1 MTKDEALK
9 LALSALSEV
18 REETFR
24 LMRDGQTLY
33 SEKKVWEAIYTIKKV
48 LAQPKQ
54 EPVGIFAK
62 FTDGIWRE
70 VADGSN
76 GIPLYAKEK
85 T

>member
-9 LALSALSEV
+9 LALSALNEV
-18 REETFR
+18 QQETFR
-24 LMRDGQTLY
+24 LMKDSQTLY
-33 SEKKVWEAIYTIKKV
+33 SEKKMWEAIYTIKKV